1 MKGLTYSR
9 IKNILHSCAF
19 KPNADGPLR
28 TISEIGDPRYYGK
41 RACEM
46 VKESENSPEEGRI
59 LLLKLAI
66 SLLALSI
73 AETELKEVIE
83 PLPPCW
89 AEDSKKIVNGEK

>member
-46 VKESENSPEEGRI
+46 IKESENSPEEGRI

-66 SLLALSI
+66 SLLALAV
-73 AETELKEVIE
+73 AEIELKEVPEEHGRDIRR
-83 PLPPCW
+83 LL
-89 AEDSKKIVNGEK
+89 